1 VNIVPQISDIFML
14 TIAVVLFVS
23 INALNSEW
31 WENTYALVA
40 LFATNVAENSDEH
53 KESDASST
61 L

>member
-1 VNIVPQISDIFML
+1 ML
-14 TIAVVLFVS
+14 TITVVLFVS

-31 WENTYALVA
+31 WGNTYALVA

-53 KESDASST
+53 KESDVSST